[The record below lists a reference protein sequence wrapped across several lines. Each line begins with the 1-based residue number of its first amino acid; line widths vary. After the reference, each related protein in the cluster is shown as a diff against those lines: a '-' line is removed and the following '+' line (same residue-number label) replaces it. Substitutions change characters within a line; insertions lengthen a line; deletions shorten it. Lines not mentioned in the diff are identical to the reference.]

1 MTLRG
6 ESLSASS
13 GSFTTSRILART
25 NAAAVLFE
33 SSFSSRSEKDAM
45 KPRPP

>member
-25 NAAAVLFE
+25 NSAAVLFE
-33 SSFSSRSEKDAM
+33 LSFSNRSEKEAM
-45 KPRPP
+45 KPSPP